1 MPLDEATRRFAFLLQ
16 RDLRRISERREEHA
30 ARGEQLEFDSVSRM
44 AILQSKRGEAVAR
57 YYGEVL
63 ATYAPEDR
71 ILRWAWAGRSSSA
84 SPTHGDIVFREGQA
98 RGVPQL
104 SMSVVGDLDKE
115 DAKALVKLGALVAR
129 AEGIHELKAGS
140 EIEFVGIFDRPRPSD
155 AVEPARE
162 SRFSVPPPPPVIEKP
177 GDRKAP
183 PGRAYRS
190 IPPIREIFEPRTGSS
205 PPRTMSSASAGA
217 ASAKASSSGPPPP
230 PPVSSLHSSLP
241 PVAPARGGSS
251 APPPAAGAANK
262 KLREPSRELFLPVA
276 NAALAALARSKGYL
290 QGLFVVTLDGEPS
303 STGTRRIV
311 VQLVVVDAAGILR
324 ALDPAADLVE
334 AAAAMVEADRREGN
348 GHWRKLS
355 ARITPKPDGGATL
368 HVDVT

>member
-30 ARGEQLEFDSVSRM
+30 ARGEKMEFDSVSRM
-44 AILQSKRGEAVAR
+44 AIIQSRRGEAVAR

-63 ATYAPEDR
+63 ATYAPQDR

-104 SMSVVGDLDKE
+104 SMSVVGDLDKA
-115 DAKALVKLGALVAR
+115 DAQALVKLGALVAR
-129 AEGIHELKAGS
+129 AEGVHEIEVGS
-140 EIEFVGIFDRPRPSD
+140 EIEFVGVFDRPRPSD
-155 AVEPARE
+155 VVELARE
-162 SRFSVPPPPPVIEKP
+162 SRFSVPPPPVAEKS
-177 GDRKAP
+177 GDPKGP
-183 PGRAYRS
+183 PPRAYRS
-190 IPPIREIFEPRTGSS
+190 IPPIREIFEPRTPSS
-205 PPRTMSSASAGA
+205 PPRTMSSSSSPAA
-217 ASAKASSSGPPPP
+217 ASGSGSTKPAS
-230 PPVSSLHSSLP
+230 LSSLP
-241 PVAPARGGSS
+241 PPPAEAESGSS
-251 APPPAAGAANK
+251 GSSTAPPPAAANK
-262 KLREPSRELFLPVA
+262 RLREPSRALFLPVA
-276 NAALAALARSKGYL
+276 SAALAALARSKGYL

-303 STGTRRIV
+303 STGTRRLV

-324 ALDPAADLVE
+324 ALDPPTEVVE
-334 AAAAMVEADRREGN
+334 AAATMVEADRRDGN